1 MSTLVPRNGFFQ
13 DLWSV
18 SHSAA
23 QYSVDQPRIG
33 KNSLRVREPLRGV
46 SVFYGMNLYTH
57 FRMALRQ
64 MRRNP
69 GFFTVALAAL
79 ALGIGAN
86 TAIFSAVEGVLLKPL
101 PYKNPGQL
109 VMVWED
115 ASFVGFAHNTPA
127 AANYVDWRA
136 QNQMFTDMVALRYH
150 HASFTGGQAPE
161 EVLGRGVTPNFFDVL
176 GVQPALGRPF
186 TKEEDAAAS
195 KVVVLSY
202 TLWQRRF
209 GGDPAVIG
217 RAVQMDDVSTTIVG
231 VMPRGF
237 FFPDKQTEYWKP
249 VSFTPEQW
257 AKRNNH
263 NLEVVARMKAG
274 VTLAQAQKDMDV
286 VAKRLQQQ
294 YPDSNAKIGAVV
306 VPLRE
311 EYAGDT
317 ATGLWVLQ
325 IAAVL
330 VLLIACSNLAN
341 LLLARAAGR
350 RREIAVRIAMGAGR
364 GQIAAQL
371 VTESLL
377 LSVGGG
383 ALGLLVGRM
392 CWSVFENLVPSQMS
406 GSGFAMNGPILL
418 FTAVISILAGALF
431 GLVPALRATDVSLQ
445 ETLKEGA
452 RAGESRG
459 GLRLRDALVVTQFA
473 MAFALLAGASLMIE
487 TLWNLRRLDLGFRPD
502 HLLTMGVPLPATKYD
517 TNEKLRAFYREV
529 LDRVRVLPGVKAVGF
544 GSDAP
549 FTSIG
554 DTEGYVIEGAP
565 SLLPGQDNDALYREV
580 TAGYLETIGGTLLRG
595 RLLEDPDVETSEP
608 VVVVNEF
615 LAKRHWPEQDA
626 IGKRLKLSGSN
637 EPWRTVV
644 GVLKDIR
651 ERGLLLDV
659 KPAVYV
665 AVNQVNRPGADYL
678 VVRTAQDPESVK
690 NAVQSAVWAV
700 DGAQPVALVRTME
713 QLMEQSVADRT
724 RPMTLLGIFAGLAL
738 VLACVGVY
746 GVLAYSVAQRTREIG
761 VRMAL
766 GAKPGDVNRMILGRG
781 LTLSGIGLMVGTALA
796 IGLGALLRSL
806 LFGVSAGA
814 PLVYAATATVLVVV
828 ALAACIIP
836 AQRASRVDP
845 VVALRDE

>member
-1 MSTLVPRNGFFQ
+1 
-13 DLWSV
+13 
-18 SHSAA
+18 
-23 QYSVDQPRIG
+23 
-33 KNSLRVREPLRGV
+33 
-46 SVFYGMNLYTH
+46 MNLYTYL
-57 FRMALRQ
+57 RMALRQ

-101 PYKNPGQL
+101 PYKDPGQL

-115 ASFVGFAHNTPA
+115 ASYVGFAHNTPA

-136 QNQMFTDMVALRYH
+136 QNQVFTDMVALRYH
-150 HASFTGGQAPE
+150 NAAFTGGQAPE

-186 TKEEDAAAS
+186 TKEEDAARAN
-195 KVVVLSY
+195 VVVLSY

-209 GGDPAVIG
+209 AGDPAVIG
-217 RAVQMDDVSTTIVG
+217 RAVQVDDVATTIVG

-237 FFPDKQTEYWKP
+237 FFPDQQTEYWKP
-249 VSFTPEQW
+249 ASFTPEQW

-263 NLEVVARMKAG
+263 NLEVVARMKPG
-274 VTLAQAQKDMDV
+274 ITVVQARQDMDV
-286 VAKRLQQQ
+286 IAKRLQQQ
-294 YPDSNAKIGAVV
+294 YPASNAKIGAVV
-306 VPLRE
+306 VPLHE

-350 RREIAVRIAMGAGR
+350 RREIAVRIAMGASR

-371 VTESLL
+371 ATEGLL
-377 LSVGGG
+377 LALGGG
-383 ALGLLVGRM
+383 ALGLLVGRI
-392 CWSVFENLVPSQMS
+392 CWSVFENLVPAQMA
-406 GSGFAMNGPILL
+406 GAGFAMSTPILV
-418 FTAVISILAGALF
+418 FTAAISILAGAFF
-431 GLVPALRATDVSLQ
+431 GMVPAMRATDVSLQ
-445 ETLKEGA
+445 ESLKEGA

-473 MAFALLAGASLMIE
+473 MAFALLVGASLMLQ
-487 TLWNLRRLDLGFRPD
+487 TLWNLRSQDLGFRPE
-502 HLLTMGVPLPATKYD
+502 HLLTMGVSLPGTKYN
-517 TNEKLRAFYREV
+517 TNEKLRTFYREV

-544 GSDAP
+544 GSDVP
-549 FTSIG
+549 FTSAG
-554 DTEGYVIEGAP
+554 DTSGYVIEGAP
-565 SLLPGQDNDALYREV
+565 SLLPGQDDDALYREV
-580 TAGYLETIGGTLLRG
+580 TAGYLETIGGTLREG
-595 RLLEDPDVETSEP
+595 RTLEDRDVASSQP

-615 LAKRHWPEQDA
+615 LAKRHWPGQA
-626 IGKRLKLSGSN
+626 AVGKRLQLTGAK

-644 GVLKDIR
+644 GVVKDIR
-651 ERGLLLDV
+651 ERGLLLNM

-665 AVNQVNRPGADYL
+665 AVNQVERPGADYL

-690 NAVQSAVWAV
+690 TAVQSAVWAV
-700 DGAQPVALVRTME
+700 DGEQPVALIRTME
-713 QLMEQSVADRT
+713 QLMESNVADRT

-738 VLACVGVY
+738 VLACIGVY

-766 GAKPGDVNRMILGRG
+766 GAKPVDVTRMVLGRG
-781 LTLSGIGLMVGTALA
+781 VTLSAIGLLAGTALA
-796 IGLGALLRSL
+796 VGLGALLRSL

-814 PLVYAATATVLVVV
+814 PLIYVGTGCLLIVV
-828 ALAACIIP
+828 ALAACFIP
-836 AQRASRVDP
+836 AQRAAHVDP
-845 VVALRDE
+845 VVALRNE

>member
-1 MSTLVPRNGFFQ
+1 MS
-13 DLWSV
+13 
-18 SHSAA
+18 
-23 QYSVDQPRIG
+23 
-33 KNSLRVREPLRGV
+33 
-46 SVFYGMNLYTH
+46 LYTYV
-57 FRMALRQ
+57 RMALRQ

-69 GFFTVALAAL
+69 GFFTVALVAL

-101 PYKNPGQL
+101 PFKDPARL

-115 ASFVGFAHNTPA
+115 ASYVGFAHNTPA

-136 QNQMFTDMVALRYH
+136 QNQVFTDMVAVRYH
-150 HASFTGGQAPE
+150 NAAFTGGQAPE

-186 TKEEDAAAS
+186 TKEEDAAQAN
-195 KVVVLSY
+195 VVVLSY

-217 RAVQMDDVSTTIVG
+217 RAVQMDDVATTIVG

-237 FFPDKQTEYWKP
+237 FFPDRQTEYWKP
-249 VSFTPEQW
+249 ASFTPEQW
-257 AKRNNH
+257 AKRTNH
-263 NLEVVARMKAG
+263 NLEVVARMKPG
-274 VTLAQAQKDMDV
+274 VTVAQAQQDMDV
-286 VAKRLQQQ
+286 IARRLQQQ

-306 VPLRE
+306 IPLHE

-341 LLLARAAGR
+341 LLLARGASR
-350 RREIAVRIAMGAGR
+350 KREMALRIAMGASR
-364 GQIAAQL
+364 RQIAAQL
-371 VTESLL
+371 ATESLL
-377 LSVGGG
+377 LALGGG
-383 ALGLLVGRM
+383 ALGLLVGRV
-392 CWSVFENLVPSQMS
+392 CWGVFENLVPAQMS
-406 GSGFAMNGPILL
+406 GSGFALNAPILL
-418 FTAVISILAGALF
+418 FTAVVSVLAGLFF
-431 GLVPALRATDVSLQ
+431 GLVPAMRATDVSLH
-445 ETLKEGA
+445 ESLKEGA

-473 MAFALLAGASLMIE
+473 MAFALLVGASLMIE
-487 TLWNLRRLDLGFRPD
+487 TLWNLRSQDLGFRPD
-502 HLLTMGVPLPATKYD
+502 HLLTMGVPLPGTKYN
-517 TNEKLRAFYREV
+517 TNEKLRTFYRDV

-544 GSDAP
+544 GSDVP

-565 SLLPGQDNDALYREV
+565 QLLPGQDNDALYREV
-580 TAGYLETIGGTLLRG
+580 TAGYVETIGGTLLEG
-595 RLLEDPDVETSEP
+595 RLLEDRDVESSQP
-608 VVVVNEF
+608 VVVVNQF
-615 LAKRHWPEQDA
+615 LAQRHWPGQNP
-626 IGKRLKLSGSN
+626 IGKRLKLTGSK

-644 GVLKDIR
+644 GVVKDIR
-651 ERGLLLDV
+651 ERGLLLDM

-665 AVNQVNRPGADYL
+665 AVNQVERPGADYL
-678 VVRTAQDPESVK
+678 GVRTAQDPTSVK

-700 DGAQPVALVRTME
+700 DGEQPVSLIRTME
-713 QLMEQSVADRT
+713 QLMEGNVADRT

-738 VLACVGVY
+738 VLACIGVY

-766 GAKPGDVNRMILGRG
+766 GAKPHDVIRMILGRG
-781 LTLSGIGLMVGTALA
+781 ITLSAVGLVAGTALA
-796 IGLGALLRSL
+796 IALGTLLRSL
-806 LFGVSAGA
+806 LFGVSSGA
-814 PLVYAATATVLVVV
+814 PLVYAGTACLLIVV
-828 ALAACIIP
+828 ALAACFIP
-836 AQRASRVDP
+836 ARRAARVDP